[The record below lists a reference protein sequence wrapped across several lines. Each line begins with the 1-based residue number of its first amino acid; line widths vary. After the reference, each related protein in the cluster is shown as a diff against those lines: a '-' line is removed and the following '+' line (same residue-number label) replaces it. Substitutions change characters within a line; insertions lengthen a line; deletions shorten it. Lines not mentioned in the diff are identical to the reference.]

1 MHCHEVHRV
10 GLDMLTQTE
19 MAILNNILD
28 QLIPANKKR
37 ELPSAG
43 KLEVAAFI
51 VQRAI
56 KNPALKKDIASIVR
70 YAQSKAD
77 KVSPSFVRQL
87 QENKPSEF
95 ESLLTET
102 YKGYYSRP
110 DIREKLGLSAHA
122 VHPQGY
128 DVRKE
133 SEEFLDALTEPV
145 RRRGP
150 IFLDPTK
157 GRKDEA

>member
-1 MHCHEVHRV
+1 
-10 GLDMLTQTE
+10 MLTQTE

-77 KVSPSFVRQL
+77 KVSPSFVRRL
-87 QENKPSEF
+87 QETKPSEF
-95 ESLLTET
+95 E
-102 YKGYYSRP
+102 
-110 DIREKLGLSAHA
+110 
-122 VHPQGY
+122 
-128 DVRKE
+128 
-133 SEEFLDALTEPV
+133 
-145 RRRGP
+145 
-150 IFLDPTK
+150 
-157 GRKDEA
+157 